1 MARSKLS
8 LMSPSSCCEL
18 WGGCHGCIELSR
30 VQITEILVGQDI
42 GKADHRVQWRS
53 QLVRDIGNEF
63 ALQAAGCFKCVV
75 ALAQYPFVLRRV
87 SHIEVGPTTRR
98 RRGAGQSPPAK
109 SSRHFDGPGR
119 SLRRGW

>member
-1 MARSKLS
+1 
-8 LMSPSSCCEL
+8 MSPSSCCEL

-87 SHIEVGPTTRR
+87 SHIEVGQQHVAVGKRDNR
-98 RRGAGQSPPAK
+98 LLQNRAVISMDRAG
-109 SSRHFDGPGR
+109 R
-119 SLRRGW
+119 